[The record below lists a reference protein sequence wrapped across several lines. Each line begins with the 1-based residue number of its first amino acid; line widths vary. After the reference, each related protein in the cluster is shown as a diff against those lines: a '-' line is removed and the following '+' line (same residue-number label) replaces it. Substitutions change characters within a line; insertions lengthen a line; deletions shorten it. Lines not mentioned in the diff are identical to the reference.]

1 MTETPVNDRSLL
13 KIISVHN
20 KLMYWNI
27 SSLSKAY
34 NYYIIKHE
42 TPYLQNTSLEHG
54 ILLRYPMQKNCL
66 QKLNYYIKEDD
77 QK

>member
-54 ILLRYPMQKNCL
+54 MILKSCYKGQL
-66 QKLNYYIKEDD
+66 
-77 QK
+77 